1 MKIHLFNE
9 HLYRAVS
16 LNLVRTIFD
25 NIYNLPLF
33 ISYYNFKSGIINP
46 DGIGSPIMSDEL
58 RINKISML
66 VRVD

>member
-1 MKIHLFNE
+1 MNDLQQRITDIDWQ
-9 HLYRAVS
+9 AVTENS

-46 DGIGSPIMSDEL
+46 DGIGYD
-58 RINKISML
+58 N
-66 VRVD
+66 VR